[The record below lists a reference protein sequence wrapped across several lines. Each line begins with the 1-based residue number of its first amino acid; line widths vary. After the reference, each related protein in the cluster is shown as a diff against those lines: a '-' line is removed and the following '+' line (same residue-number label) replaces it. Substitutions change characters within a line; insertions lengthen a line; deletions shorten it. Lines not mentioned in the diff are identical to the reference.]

1 MASKKKH
8 SEGIALLS
16 VYSDEDD
23 EEMEDAEEEEEE
35 QRNQKEAERTEEG
48 QQEGANFM
56 DEEKKRGEEDSG
68 TPKVV
73 IDGGASS
80 AHATP
85 RSLDNDE
92 PDWSSSPMNFESERA
107 VDDTSGES
115 TDTLLDQF
123 LPPPPKEKCS
133 EELQRKID
141 KFLSLKKMGKSFNN
155 EVRNRKEY
163 RNPDFLL
170 HAVSYQ
176 DIDQTGSCFSKYV
189 FDPNG
194 YDLSD
199 FCDAIELDM
208 KHERERKEQESKKNQ
223 RLDFVSVGTQPGAV
237 FASQKPNIPI
247 PGVPALAT
255 TGLPSVPTDIAARDG
270 RPNKKSKWDKVDGD
284 VKNPYLAAGTN
295 AAPVSGASAGSGYSA
310 FANTSFGNFRF
321 PCSSCLFT
329 EESKYVV
336 LSQPYRQQ
344 RRREVEGRKSS
355 ERKLER
361 RS

>member
-92 PDWSSSPMNFESERA
+92 PDWSSPMNFESERA

-123 LPPPPKEKCS
+123 LPPRPKDKCS
-133 EELQRKID
+133 EELQVSSPYWCFKCLMLLNFESICNDSWTRLECCLDHLVLLLIRD
-141 KFLSLKKMGKSFNN
+141 SISL
-155 EVRNRKEY
+155 
-163 RNPDFLL
+163 
-170 HAVSYQ
+170 
-176 DIDQTGSCFSKYV
+176 
-189 FDPNG
+189 
-194 YDLSD
+194 
-199 FCDAIELDM
+199 
-208 KHERERKEQESKKNQ
+208 
-223 RLDFVSVGTQPGAV
+223 
-237 FASQKPNIPI
+237 
-247 PGVPALAT
+247 
-255 TGLPSVPTDIAARDG
+255 
-270 RPNKKSKWDKVDGD
+270 
-284 VKNPYLAAGTN
+284 
-295 AAPVSGASAGSGYSA
+295 
-310 FANTSFGNFRF
+310 
-321 PCSSCLFT
+321 
-329 EESKYVV
+329 
-336 LSQPYRQQ
+336 
-344 RRREVEGRKSS
+344 
-355 ERKLER
+355 
-361 RS
+361 

>member
-23 EEMEDAEEEEEE
+23 EEMEDAEEEE
-35 QRNQKEAERTEEG
+35 QRNQEEAERTGEGGGQPEE
-48 QQEGANFM
+48 EANFM
-56 DEEKKRGEEDSG
+56 DEEKERGGGGGGGGEDSR
-68 TPKVV
+68 TP
-73 IDGGASS
+73 GGPSS

-85 RSLDNDE
+85 RSLDNDDE
-92 PDWSSSPMNFESERA
+92 SLRPDRSSSPMNFESRVGNGE
-107 VDDTSGES
+107 DTSGES

-123 LPPPPKEKCS
+123 LPPRPKEKCS

-176 DIDQTGSCFSKYV
+176 DIDQTGSCFSKDV

-194 YDLSD
+194 YDPSD

-223 RLDFVSVGTQPGAV
+223 RLDFVSVGTQPVAAV
-237 FASQKPNIPI
+237 FAPQKPNIPI

-255 TGLPSVPTDIAARDG
+255 TGLPSAPTDIAARDG

-284 VKNPYLAAGTN
+284 VKNPPLAAGSN
-295 AAPVSGASAGSGYSA
+295 AAPVSGSSAGSGYSA
-310 FANTSFGNFRF
+310 FA
-321 PCSSCLFT
+321 
-329 EESKYVV
+329 
-336 LSQPYRQQ
+336 QQ
-344 RRREVEGRKSS
+344 RRRDSEGRRSS

>member
-23 EEMEDAEEEEEE
+23 EEMEDAEEEE
-35 QRNQKEAERTEEG
+35 QRNQEQVERTEELRL
-48 QQEGANFM
+48 EEDNFM
-56 DEEKKRGEEDSG
+56 DEERGRGEEDSR
-68 TPKVV
+68 TPKV

-85 RSLDNDE
+85 RSLDNND
-92 PDWSSSPMNFESERA
+92 DWSSRMNIIESGVGDGERA
-107 VDDTSGES
+107 DDTSGES
-115 TDTLLDQF
+115 GDSLLDQF

-176 DIDQTGSCFSKYV
+176 DIDQTGSCFSKDV

-194 YDLSD
+194 YDPSD

-208 KHERERKEQESKKNQ
+208 KYDRERKEQESKKNQ
-223 RLDFVSVGTQPGAV
+223 RLDFVSVGTQPGTV
-237 FASQKPNIPI
+237 FPAPKPNIPI

-284 VKNPYLAAGTN
+284 VKNPPLAAGTN
-295 AAPVSGASAGSGYSA
+295 AAPVSSASAGSGYSA
-310 FANTSFGNFRF
+310 FA
-321 PCSSCLFT
+321 
-329 EESKYVV
+329 
-336 LSQPYRQQ
+336 
-344 RRREVEGRKSS
+344 
-355 ERKLER
+355 
-361 RS
+361 

>member
-35 QRNQKEAERTEEG
+35 QRNQQEAERTEED
-48 QQEGANFM
+48 QQEEANFM
-56 DEEKKRGEEDSG
+56 DEEKERRGGGGEDSR
-68 TPKVV
+68 TPNK
-73 IDGGASS
+73 ILDREG
-80 AHATP
+80 
-85 RSLDNDE
+85 SLDNNDE
-92 PDWSSSPMNFESERA
+92 SSSPMNFESRA
-107 VDDTSGES
+107 ANGEEDTSGES
-115 TDTLLDQF
+115 TDALLDQF
-123 LPPPPKEKCS
+123 LPPRPKEKCS

-176 DIDQTGSCFSKYV
+176 DIDQTGSCFSKDV

-194 YDLSD
+194 YDPSD
-199 FCDAIELDM
+199 FCDALELDM

-223 RLDFVSVGTQPGAV
+223 RLDFVSVGTQPVAVFPAQPGAV
-237 FASQKPNIPI
+237 FAAQKPNIPI

-255 TGLPSVPTDIAARDG
+255 SGLPTAPTDIAARDG

-284 VKNPYLAAGTN
+284 VKNPPLASGSN

-310 FANTSFGNFRF
+310 FA
-321 PCSSCLFT
+321 
-329 EESKYVV
+329 
-336 LSQPYRQQ
+336 QQ
-344 RRREVEGRKSS
+344 RRRDAEGRRSS

>member
-1 MASKKKH
+1 MAPKK

-23 EEMEDAEEEEEE
+23 EDMEDAEEEEEE
-35 QRNQKEAERTEEG
+35 EEQRNQEESGKRIEEDQVEEA
-48 QQEGANFM
+48 NYM
-56 DEEKKRGEEDSG
+56 DEERGRGGEDSR
-68 TPKVV
+68 TPGLL
-73 IDGGASS
+73 DGGGASS

-92 PDWSSSPMNFESERA
+92 SPRGDWSNRMIGESDGDRA
-107 VDDTSGES
+107 DDASGES
-115 TDTLLDQF
+115 SDTLLDQF
-123 LPPPPKEKCS
+123 LPPPPREKCS

-141 KFLSLKKMGKSFNN
+141 KFLSLKKMGKSFNA

-176 DIDQTGSCFSKYV
+176 DIDQTGSCFSKDV

-194 YDLSD
+194 YDPSD
-199 FCDAIELDM
+199 FCDAIEVDM
-208 KHERERKEQESKKNQ
+208 RHERERKEQESKKNQ
-223 RLDFVSVGTQPGAV
+223 KLDFVSAGAQPVAV
-237 FASQKPNIPI
+237 FVAQKPNIPI
-247 PGVPALAT
+247 PGIPALVT
-255 TGLPSVPTDIAARDG
+255 SGLPSVPTEIAARDG

-284 VKNPYLAAGTN
+284 VKNPPLAAGTQDSRSN
-295 AAPVSGASAGSGYSA
+295 ASLVSAASAGSGYAA
-310 FANTSFGNFRF
+310 FA
-321 PCSSCLFT
+321 
-329 EESKYVV
+329 
-336 LSQPYRQQ
+336 QQ
-344 RRREVEGRKSS
+344 RRREVEGRRSS

>member
-1 MASKKKH
+1 MAPKK

-35 QRNQKEAERTEEG
+35 DEQQKNQEESEKRIEEDQLEEA
-48 QQEGANFM
+48 NYM
-56 DEEKKRGEEDSG
+56 DEEERGRGGEDSR
-68 TPKVV
+68 TPRLL
-73 IDGGASS
+73 DGGGASSS

-92 PDWSSSPMNFESERA
+92 SSSRMIGEFGVADGERG
-107 VDDTSGES
+107 DDASGES
-115 TDTLLDQF
+115 SDTLLNQF
-123 LPPPPKEKCS
+123 LPPRPREKCS

-141 KFLSLKKMGKSFNN
+141 KFLSLKKMGKSFNS

-176 DIDQTGSCFSKYV
+176 DIDQIGSCFSKDV
-189 FDPNG
+189 FDPYG
-194 YDLSD
+194 YDPSD
-199 FCDAIELDM
+199 FCDAIEIDM

-223 RLDFVSVGTQPGAV
+223 KLDFVSAGTQPGAV
-237 FASQKPNIPI
+237 FAAQKPNIPI
-247 PGVPALAT
+247 PGIPALVT
-255 TGLPSVPTDIAARDG
+255 SGLPSVPTEIAARDG

-284 VKNPYLAAGTN
+284 VKNPPLAAGTQDSLSSIRSN
-295 AAPVSGASAGSGYSA
+295 AALVSAASAGSGYSA
-310 FANTSFGNFRF
+310 FA
-321 PCSSCLFT
+321 
-329 EESKYVV
+329 
-336 LSQPYRQQ
+336 QQ
-344 RRREVEGRKSS
+344 RRREVEGRRSS

>member
-23 EEMEDAEEEEEE
+23 EEMEDAEEEDEVVAKE
-35 QRNQKEAERTEEG
+35 QINQQEVERTEED
-48 QQEGANFM
+48 QLEEEANFM
-56 DEEKKRGEEDSG
+56 DEGKERGEDSR
-68 TPKVV
+68 TPKVI

-85 RSLDNDE
+85 RSLENDE
-92 PDWSSSPMNFESERA
+92 PDWSGRMNMESGVA
-107 VDDTSGES
+107 NGDMSGES
-115 TDTLLDQF
+115 SDTLLDQF
-123 LPPPPKEKCS
+123 LPPPPKDKCS

-176 DIDQTGSCFSKYV
+176 DIDQTGSCFSKDV

-194 YDLSD
+194 YDPSD

-208 KHERERKEQESKKNQ
+208 KNERERKEQESKKNQ
-223 RLDFVSVGTQPGAV
+223 RLDFVSVGTQPGTV
-237 FASQKPNIPI
+237 FAPQKPNIPI

-255 TGLPSVPTDIAARDG
+255 TGLPSVPSDIAPRDG

-284 VKNPYLAAGTN
+284 VKNPPLAAGAN
-295 AAPVSGASAGSGYSA
+295 AAPVSSASAGSGYSA
-310 FANTSFGNFRF
+310 FA
-321 PCSSCLFT
+321 
-329 EESKYVV
+329 
-336 LSQPYRQQ
+336 QQ
-344 RRREVEGRKSS
+344 RRREVEGRRSS

>member
-1 MASKKKH
+1 MAPKKKH

-35 QRNQKEAERTEEG
+35 EEQQRSQEEG
-48 QQEGANFM
+48 ERIDEAQLEEANFM
-56 DEEKKRGEEDSG
+56 DEERGRGEDSR
-68 TPKVV
+68 TPKV
-73 IDGGASS
+73 DGGASS

-85 RSLDNDE
+85 RSLENDE
-92 PDWSSSPMNFESERA
+92 SSRPDWPSRMIDEPGIADGERA
-107 VDDTSGES
+107 DDASGES

-123 LPPPPKEKCS
+123 LPPPPREKCS

-141 KFLSLKKMGKSFNN
+141 KFLSLKKMGKSFNS

-176 DIDQTGSCFSKYV
+176 EIYQTGSCFSKDV

-194 YDLSD
+194 YDPSD
-199 FCDAIELDM
+199 FCDAIEVSM

-223 RLDFVSVGTQPGAV
+223 KLDFVSVGTQPGTV
-237 FASQKPNIPI
+237 FAAQKPNIPN
-247 PGVPALAT
+247 PGLPALVT
-255 TGLPSVPTDIAARDG
+255 SGLPSVPTEIAARDG

-284 VKNPYLAAGTN
+284 VKNPPLPAGTQDSLSSIRSN
-295 AAPVSGASAGSGYSA
+295 AALVSAASAGSGYSA
-310 FANTSFGNFRF
+310 FA
-321 PCSSCLFT
+321 
-329 EESKYVV
+329 
-336 LSQPYRQQ
+336 QQ
-344 RRREVEGRKSS
+344 RRREVEGRRSA
-355 ERKLER
+355 ERKLDR

>member
-92 PDWSSSPMNFESERA
+92 PDWSSPMNFESERA

-123 LPPPPKEKCS
+123 LPPRPKDKCS

-208 KHERERKEQESKKNQ
+208 KRERERKEQESKKNQ

-284 VKNPYLAAGTN
+284 VKNPPLAAGTN

-310 FANTSFGNFRF
+310 FA
-321 PCSSCLFT
+321 
-329 EESKYVV
+329 
-336 LSQPYRQQ
+336 QQ

>member
-23 EEMEDAEEEEEE
+23 EEMEDAEEEEEQ
-35 QRNQKEAERTEEG
+35 QRNQEEVERAEEDQLEEA
-48 QQEGANFM
+48 NLM
-56 DEEKKRGEEDSG
+56 DEEKERGEDSR
-68 TPKVV
+68 TPKI

-85 RSLDNDE
+85 RSVENDE
-92 PDWSSSPMNFESERA
+92 TDWSSRMNIESGVANGERA
-107 VDDTSGES
+107 AGDMSGES

-123 LPPPPKEKCS
+123 LPRPPKEKCS

-176 DIDQTGSCFSKYV
+176 DIDQTGSCFSKDV

-194 YDLSD
+194 YDPSD

-208 KHERERKEQESKKNQ
+208 KNERERKEQESKKNQ
-223 RLDFVSVGTQPGAV
+223 RLDFVSVGTQPGTV
-237 FASQKPNIPI
+237 FAAQKPNIPI

-255 TGLPSVPTDIAARDG
+255 TGLPSVPTEIAARDG

-284 VKNPYLAAGTN
+284 VKNQPPAVGAN
-295 AAPVSGASAGSGYSA
+295 AAPVSSASAGSGYSA
-310 FANTSFGNFRF
+310 FA
-321 PCSSCLFT
+321 
-329 EESKYVV
+329 
-336 LSQPYRQQ
+336 QQ
-344 RRREVEGRKSS
+344 RRREVEGRRSS

>member
-23 EEMEDAEEEEEE
+23 EEMEDAEEEDEVVAKE
-35 QRNQKEAERTEEG
+35 QINQQEAERTEKDQLE
-48 QQEGANFM
+48 EEANFM
-56 DEEKKRGEEDSG
+56 DEEEERGEDSR
-68 TPKVV
+68 TPKL

-85 RSLDNDE
+85 RSLEHDE
-92 PDWSSSPMNFESERA
+92 PDWSGRMNIESGVA
-107 VDDTSGES
+107 NGDMSGES

-123 LPPPPKEKCS
+123 LPPPHKDKCS

-176 DIDQTGSCFSKYV
+176 DIDQTGSCFSKDV

-194 YDLSD
+194 YDPSD
-199 FCDAIELDM
+199 FSDAIELDM
-208 KHERERKEQESKKNQ
+208 KNERERKEQESKKNQ
-223 RLDFVSVGTQPGAV
+223 RLDFVSVGTQPGTV
-237 FASQKPNIPI
+237 FAAQKPNIPI

-255 TGLPSVPTDIAARDG
+255 TGLPSAPTDIAARDG

-284 VKNPYLAAGTN
+284 VKNPPLAAGTN
-295 AAPVSGASAGSGYSA
+295 AATVSSASAGSGYSA
-310 FANTSFGNFRF
+310 FA
-321 PCSSCLFT
+321 
-329 EESKYVV
+329 
-336 LSQPYRQQ
+336 QQ
-344 RRREVEGRKSS
+344 RRRELEGRRSS

>member
-92 PDWSSSPMNFESERA
+92 PDWSSPMNFESERA

-123 LPPPPKEKCS
+123 LPPRPKDKCS
-133 EELQRKID
+133 EELQVSSPYWCFKCLMLLNFEKID

-208 KHERERKEQESKKNQ
+208 KRERERKEQESKKNQ

-284 VKNPYLAAGTN
+284 VKNPPLAAGTN

-310 FANTSFGNFRF
+310 FA
-321 PCSSCLFT
+321 
-329 EESKYVV
+329 
-336 LSQPYRQQ
+336 QQ

>member
-1 MASKKKH
+1 MGPKK

-35 QRNQKEAERTEEG
+35 EEQINQEESGKRIEEDQVEEA
-48 QQEGANFM
+48 NYM
-56 DEEKKRGEEDSG
+56 DEERGRGGGGGEDSR
-68 TPKVV
+68 TPRLL
-73 IDGGASS
+73 DGGGASS

-85 RSLDNDE
+85 RSLDNNDE
-92 PDWSSSPMNFESERA
+92 SPRADWSNRIADGERA
-107 VDDTSGES
+107 DDAFGES
-115 TDTLLDQF
+115 SDALLDQF
-123 LPPPPKEKCS
+123 LPPPPREKCS

-141 KFLSLKKMGKSFNN
+141 KFLSLKKMGKSFNA

-176 DIDQTGSCFSKYV
+176 DIDQAGSCFSKDV

-194 YDLSD
+194 YDPSD
-199 FCDAIELDM
+199 FCDALEVDM

-223 RLDFVSVGTQPGAV
+223 KLDFVSVGSQPGTV
-237 FASQKPNIPI
+237 FAAQKPNIPI
-247 PGVPALAT
+247 PGIPALVPS
-255 TGLPSVPTDIAARDG
+255 GLPSIPTEIAARDG

-284 VKNPYLAAGTN
+284 VKNPPLAAGTQDSLSSIRPN
-295 AAPVSGASAGSGYSA
+295 VALVSATSAGSGYSA
-310 FANTSFGNFRF
+310 FA
-321 PCSSCLFT
+321 
-329 EESKYVV
+329 
-336 LSQPYRQQ
+336 QQ
-344 RRREVEGRKSS
+344 RRREVEGRRSS
-355 ERKLER
+355 EGKLER